1 MTHPTRGL
9 TYYSYCIA
17 DPCRETNFAAASGAE
32 DALVFRGPGLS
43 MSASTTAQHIYHGLA
58 QGRDVV
64 VPGIV
69 NKVSLTNCLLLVI

>member
-1 MTHPTRGL
+1 MTLLSEILPISGL
-9 TYYSYCIA
+9 TYFFHRIA

-43 MSASTTAQHIYHGLA
+43 MSASATAQHIYHGLS

-69 NKVSLTNCLLLVI
+69 NKV